1 MRAVMDEASENFME
15 VDDLFNGIP
24 QTINSSGGGSILRN
38 DQMHE
43 WRNGD
48 LTQWFDGA
56 IDVIGSHE
64 AVGTRLNDGPLQTY
78 NPWSVIEEP
87 IVLTRGN
94 PYHIDYND
102 SYGADKLPLNAAE
115 MLQIPVTSGQD
126 AAYVDSWSSTDSGSP
141 MLPSNL
147 AVEFLQDDMINGGA
161 DPMEL
166 AIKGLS
172 GSVRSTSLQ
181 VDGMEFDDEGQKGV
195 ATHAAYKMLGSSTY
209 PQSMV
214 EFSMHYAG
222 MLQPP
227 FRLGAGHPQN
237 MVEIPMQS
245 GGMVPPP
252 FRLGAGRVARKKMT
266 HAWWQRGKSTFVI
279 PDNIKMR
286 EDRDIM
292 MTIEPGPRDT
302 LQPMQRVV
310 PPGGSRWAEQ
320 LLNLCAGAIADRNVA
335 RTQHLMWVLNE
346 LASFTGDGNE
356 RLAAYGLKALFCRI
370 TQGTSEATYLR
381 PFHHQE
387 KQLGPKAVHK
397 ALVTFHEFNPW
408 HQISYTVTNE
418 ALMDVFAGK
427 NHLHIV
433 DIGVMKGLQWPTL
446 IDALAN
452 RPGGPPTKLRIT
464 TLRHHN
470 KWAPFT
476 HNDQVDAESADFMRR
491 LVTFAK
497 VLGFNCELNLYAGPM
512 ECFREKDLKLEEGET
527 LAVCCQF
534 RLHRLTNLVSPQA
547 RHSSSDPQRTPRDDF
562 LDFVHSLKPSLFIV
576 SENDVDMLSEHFPT
590 RFKEIIRFWWYFFE
604 STDLSFKGREPDAR
618 GIVEYEGSMIMQNA
632 IACEGRER
640 MERNDRQENW
650 MKLIRRAGFVPVPIS
665 EDIKKVVKN
674 QLQRNDVTENWSVS
688 YSILGNTNC
697 VNLMWKENTTL
708 FTSLWKT
715 PTCSRKSCKCS
726 MLHD

>member
-1 MRAVMDEASENFME
+1 MDEASENFME

-64 AVGTRLNDGPLQTY
+64 VVGTRLNDGPLQTY

-320 LLNLCAGAIADRNVA
+320 LLNLCAGAIADGNVA

-512 ECFREKDLKLEEGET
+512 ECFREKDLKLEEGEVNAELNSLKSVNQFS
-527 LAVCCQF
+527 LAVSRAMWC
-534 RLHRLTNLVSPQA
+534 RILNSNLMILFMCLQADFGGLLSVSITQTYKPGVT
-547 RHSSSDPQRTPRDDF
+547 SSSSQLVGSATYTSRRF
-562 LDFVHSLKPSLFIV
+562 FGFCSLIEAEFVHS
-576 SENDVDMLSEHFPT
+576 E
-590 RFKEIIRFWWYFFE
+590 
-604 STDLSFKGREPDAR
+604 
-618 GIVEYEGSMIMQNA
+618 
-632 IACEGRER
+632 RER
-640 MERNDRQENW
+640 CGHALGTLSHPVQGNHSLLVVFLRIHRSVLQGEGA
-650 MKLIRRAGFVPVPIS
+650 RRAWDRRV
-665 EDIKKVVKN
+665 
-674 QLQRNDVTENWSVS
+674 
-688 YSILGNTNC
+688 
-697 VNLMWKENTTL
+697 
-708 FTSLWKT
+708 
-715 PTCSRKSCKCS
+715 
-726 MLHD
+726 